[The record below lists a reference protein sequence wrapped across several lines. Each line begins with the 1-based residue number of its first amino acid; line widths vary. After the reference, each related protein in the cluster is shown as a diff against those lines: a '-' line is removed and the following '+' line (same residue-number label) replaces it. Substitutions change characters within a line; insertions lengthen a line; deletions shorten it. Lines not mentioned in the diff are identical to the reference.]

1 MQWVIIISVVLM
13 IVAFHNDYET
23 KKTQEVFKRI
33 DENKNKH
40 EKEVNKFPRD
50 KNVSKKITYL
60 EDDYYGDRISL
71 NQQVIEKL
79 SSERNLQL
87 YKVEPW
93 IYEEL
98 ELIKAVIRLHYP
110 KIEEMKLKSWG
121 HSFSGQET
129 FYPYEYYLDLCI
141 ERKIPFKLKNLFDE
155 DLDQNLI
162 KLATRAVKHY
172 PDLYNELPHE
182 YQKDKEIIAATKK
195 GINNSP
201 STKTRISSKALYFKE
216 KNVAFTGKLEYFD
229 ESDLIRLISDY
240 NGVYTKSINHK
251 TDILVTGLNPGLKA
265 DIAKQRGVMV
275 ISEKELL

>member
-33 DENKNKH
+33 DESKNKH

-182 YQKDKEIIAATKK
+182 YQKNKEIIAATKK